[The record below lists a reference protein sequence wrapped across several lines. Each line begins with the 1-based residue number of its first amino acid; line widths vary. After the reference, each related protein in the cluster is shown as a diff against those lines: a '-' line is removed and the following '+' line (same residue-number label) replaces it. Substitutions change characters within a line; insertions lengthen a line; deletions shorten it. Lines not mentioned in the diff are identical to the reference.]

1 MAVPFTCPKC
11 GSHDYAI
18 VLTGCNLTNAT
29 IEEVLNWDEEQ
40 QDYVSGGSIVVDSEE
55 MQNEGAT
62 AMCASCEED
71 VTEAVR
77 AYEISQAG
85 ADGEA

>member
-1 MAVPFTCPKC
+1 MARPFRCPKC

-29 IEEVLNWDEEQ
+29 LEEMLTWDEEQ
-40 QDYVSGGSIVVDSEE
+40 QDYVSGGSVVVDSEGME
-55 MQNEGAT
+55 NEGAT
-62 AMCASCEED
+62 AVCAECEED

-77 AYEISQAG
+77 QYEASQEPAT
-85 ADGEA
+85 EA